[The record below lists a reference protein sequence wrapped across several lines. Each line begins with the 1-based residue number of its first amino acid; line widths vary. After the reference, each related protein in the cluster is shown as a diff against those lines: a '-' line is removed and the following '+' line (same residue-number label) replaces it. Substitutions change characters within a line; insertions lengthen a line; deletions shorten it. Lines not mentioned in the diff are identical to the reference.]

1 MLGDLHALI
10 ADWLPLGLA
19 LVFVV
24 LLNWGA
30 HAWLIGRNRHLGSER
45 LFARQLLMLLLL
57 LASLV
62 VLTLTL
68 PISESARGQIVALI
82 GLGLSGLVAFSSTT
96 LVANLMSGLM
106 LRVTRPFA
114 TGDFISVQS
123 HFGRVVQRGLLDT
136 EIQTENRELVSLPN
150 TVLISNPVTVI
161 GGSGA
166 IVTSTLSLGYDV
178 HHARVEAR
186 LLRAAE
192 AAGLAEPF
200 VRVLELGNHAISY
213 RVSGLLDDAHRLL
226 TARSDLNKRV
236 LDALH
241 EEGIEVLSPTFM
253 NQRPVAA
260 DARIIPKA
268 PLAPPAPADRAQAE
282 PEEAVVF
289 DKAERA
295 AQAEAQRKAL
305 DRVVDALRAQHAAA
319 TDDAERQRLKAALD
333 EAVARRDA
341 LSDHGPDSVLDDA
354 AEAEEATQP
363 VLQPAANARPA
374 D

>member
-1 MLGDLHALI
+1 MLGDLHVLI
-10 ADWLPLGLA
+10 DDWLPLGLA

-45 LFARQLLMLLLL
+45 LFARQLLMLVLL

-62 VLTLTL
+62 LLALTL

-241 EEGIEVLSPTFM
+241 DDGIEVLSPTFM
-253 NQRPVAA
+253 NHRSVAA
-260 DARIIPKA
+260 EA
-268 PLAPPAPADRAQAE
+268 
-282 PEEAVVF
+282 EEAVVF

-295 AQAEAQRKAL
+295 AQAEAQRQAL
-305 DRVVDALRAQHAAA
+305 DRDVDALQAQHAAA
-319 TDDAERQRLKAALD
+319 TDDDERQRLKAALD
-333 EAVARRDA
+333 EAIARRDA
-341 LSDHGPDSVLDDA
+341 FADQGPDTLLDDA
-354 AEAEEATQP
+354 SAADP
-363 VLQPAANARPA
+363 VVPELPTAPELPALSTPAATPARPSQG
-374 D
+374 